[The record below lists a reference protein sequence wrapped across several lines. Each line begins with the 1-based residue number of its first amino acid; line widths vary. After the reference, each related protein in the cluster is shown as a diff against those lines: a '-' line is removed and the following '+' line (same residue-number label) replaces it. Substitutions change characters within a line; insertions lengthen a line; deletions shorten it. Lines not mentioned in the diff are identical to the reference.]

1 MPDPATNRKTHWMVA
16 AWPGMGNVA
25 MLAAGY
31 LIQKLG
37 LKPAGNL
44 PPRGRFDVSAVEVSD
59 GVVTSPRVPR
69 SLLYQSDATGDGPR
83 LTVFVGEA
91 QPNSGSYS
99 FAQEL
104 MTKAAELAVDRVVT
118 FASMASQL
126 HPAAQPRVFGAATR
140 QDMVDELRR
149 IEVQPLK
156 EGQIGG
162 LNGVLL
168 GAAAER
174 GVPGVCLMGEIPF
187 FAAGVPNPKAAR
199 AVLDSFG
206 VLTGIEVD
214 LNGLNPH
221 IEAIERVLT
230 QMLERMQSD
239 EPGASFPPPG
249 EGEGG
254 GGEGGGLEAFGEV
267 EDPSESDQP
276 PPPKLDLPTR
286 ERIESLFAE
295 ARADRHRA
303 VALKKELDR
312 LHVFAQYEDRFLD
325 LFKRA
330 E

>member
-1 MPDPATNRKTHWMVA
+1 MSGTANRKTHWMVA

-31 LIQKLG
+31 LIQQLG
-37 LKPAGNL
+37 LKPAGTL

-59 GVVTSPRVPR
+59 GVVTSPRMPR
-69 SLLYQSDATGDGPR
+69 NLLYQSEPSDGPR
-83 LTVFVGEA
+83 LTVFIGEA
-91 QPNSGSYS
+91 QPNSGAYS

-104 MTKAAELAVDRVVT
+104 MAKAAELGVDRVVT

-126 HPAAQPRVFGAATR
+126 HPAARPGVFGAATGK
-140 QDMVDELRR
+140 DLLDGLRR
-149 IEVQPLK
+149 IEVRPLK

-168 GAAAER
+168 GAAAEL

-199 AVLDSFG
+199 AVLDSFSR
-206 VLTGIEVD
+206 LTGIGVD
-214 LNGLNPH
+214 LDGLNPH

-230 QMLERMQSD
+230 QMLERMQAD
-239 EPGASFPPPG
+239 QGDHGTE
-249 EGEGG
+249 
-254 GGEGGGLEAFGEV
+254 FGE
-267 EDPSESDQP
+267 EPDFAAPEEHGPGPSHEP
-276 PPPKLDLPTR
+276 EKPALDLPTR

-295 ARADRHRA
+295 ARADRNRA

-312 LHVFAQYEDRFLD
+312 LHVFSRYEDRFLD

>member
-1 MPDPATNRKTHWMVA
+1 MTDPAAHRKTHWMVA

-31 LIQKLG
+31 LIQQLG

-44 PPRGRFDVSAVEVSD
+44 PPRGRFDVAAVEVSE
-59 GVVTSPRVPR
+59 GVVTSPRMPR
-69 SLLYQSDATGDGPR
+69 NLLYQSDPAGNGPR

-104 MTKAAELAVDRVVT
+104 MTKAVELGVDRVVT

-206 VLTGIEVD
+206 LLTGIEVD
-214 LNGLNPH
+214 LDGLNPH

-230 QMLERMQSD
+230 QMIERMQVDQPEQGSGFGEDIDPETAD
-239 EPGASFPPPG
+239 EPEPGPTPKPPR
-249 EGEGG
+249 
-254 GGEGGGLEAFGEV
+254 
-267 EDPSESDQP
+267 
-276 PPPKLDLPTR
+276 LDLPTR
-286 ERIESLFAE
+286 ERIETLFAE
-295 ARADRHRA
+295 ARANRSRA

-312 LHVFAQYEDRFLD
+312 LHVFPQYEDRFLD